1 MSLTHRALH
10 SIAAAPA
17 LAERPP
23 APPTPC
29 QNTDVPPLRVSVE
42 RALERY
48 FAHLEGQG
56 ACGLYD
62 LVLAEVEAPLLAITL
77 AHAEGNQS
85 KAAQMLGLNRGTLR
99 KKLKQ
104 YDLL

>member
-1 MSLTHRALH
+1 MSLTIKPE
-10 SIAAAPA
+10 S
-17 LAERPP
+17 AEQ
-23 APPTPC
+23 ADYPPTEKTV
-29 QNTDVPPLRVSVE
+29 TDCTHAAPPLRVSVE
-42 RALERY
+42 QALLRY
-48 FAHLEGQG
+48 FTHLDGHS

-62 LVLAEVEAPLLAITL
+62 LVLAEVETPLLELTL
-77 AHAEGNQS
+77 TYVQGNQS